1 MAHPEIK
8 KASITFREKDGDLLA
23 RWVSKEQGRD
33 PKSILPSALTSAWT
47 HNAAQGRDSKKKKK
61 QQTRLL

>member
-1 MAHPEIK
+1 MVYPKIK

-33 PKSILPSALTSAWT
+33 PKSILPSALTSA
-47 HNAAQGRDSKKKKK
+47 
-61 QQTRLL
+61 